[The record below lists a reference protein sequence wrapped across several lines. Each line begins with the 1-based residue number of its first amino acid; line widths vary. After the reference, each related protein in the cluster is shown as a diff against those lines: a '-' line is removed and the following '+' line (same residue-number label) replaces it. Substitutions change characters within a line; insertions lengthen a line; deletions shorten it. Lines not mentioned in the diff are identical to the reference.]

1 MKTGTLAKRM
11 KIDSK
16 TVKAWTDEFKE
27 FFTEDALK
35 EVDGQTQRDYHPD
48 DIVSLNTIR
57 ILKSRKLRPE
67 QIREQLDSGFRDN
80 NMPPELSTID
90 GEGAMVIYAEVA
102 QLRVQLKERDEEL
115 ERMREQL
122 VSKDERIIKAE
133 REAERW
139 KTRYEDLKE
148 QIDRDDDAE

>member
-1 MKTGTLAKRM
+1 MKTGTLAKRL

-35 EVDGQTQRDYHPD
+35 ELDGQTQRFYHTD
-48 DIVSLNTIR
+48 DIVTLNTIR
-57 ILKSRKLRPE
+57 VMKGKKQSAE
-67 QIREQLDSGFRDN
+67 QIRQQLEDGFRER
-80 NMPPELSTID
+80 NMPPELSTLD
-90 GEGAMVIYAEVA
+90 AESAVLVYAEVA
-102 QLRVQLKERDEEL
+102 QLRLQIKERDEEL
-115 ERMREQL
+115 LRLRQQL
-122 VSKDERIIKAE
+122 GEKDDRIIRAE

-148 QIDRDDDAE
+148 SMDEDS

>member
-35 EVDGQTQRDYHPD
+35 EVDGQTQRFYHAD
-48 DIVSLNTIR
+48 DIVTLNTIR
-57 ILKSRKLRPE
+57 VMKSKKIQPE
-67 QIREQLDSGFRDN
+67 QIRQQLADGFRER
-80 NMPPELSTID
+80 NMPPELATMDAES
-90 GEGAMVIYAEVA
+90 AVLIYAEVA
-102 QLRVQLKERDEEL
+102 QLRLQIKERDDEL
-115 ERMREQL
+115 LRLRDQL
-122 VSKDERIIKAE
+122 GEKDDRIIRAE

-148 QIDRDDDAE
+148 TLDKDA